1 MKMWESE
8 RRLGAASGV
17 CEDTKIEKYSKK
29 CTKSTYDS
37 LEAGEIYGVWVLKS
51 ENGSDGET
59 FVSDVRWF
67 WKHKDWEIQRKCVKL
82 SNCTLQIVEIYRV
95 WELKGENVRDRRCLW
110 VTSGF
115 FFWKHNEMERCL
127 GVTSDACKGSKI
139 EKYREKCMKLTY
151 GSLALEKY
159 TELGA

>member
-1 MKMWESE
+1 MKMWESD

-51 ENGSDGET
+51 ENVRVGEA

-67 WKHKDWEIQRKCVKL
+67 WMYKDWEMQRKCLKL
-82 SNCTLQIVEIYRV
+82 SNNTLQVVEIYRV
-95 WELKGENVRDRRCLW
+95 WELKGENVKDRRRLW
-110 VTSGF
+110 VASEDCE
-115 FFWKHNEMERCL
+115 WLR
-127 GVTSDACKGSKI
+127 I
-139 EKYREKCMKLTY
+139 EKYREKYMKLRECDSQWGVCEWILLSGVKET
-151 GSLALEKY
+151 L
-159 TELGA
+159 